1 MFWIFNKYARWKLR
15 RLRNLDF
22 KMDNLTKRIKGD
34 VLEEMKSEMKNF
46 SKLDEIE
53 RKLDVKRHKLN
64 VIGKFRDQFGK
75 EKLRSFPIF
84 TENEIQEIK
93 SQRRL
98 YIFLL
103 VLFVLSETFLYYLTA
118 EIIVP
123 IDSMFVKL
131 IIGLI
136 MAVLVF
142 LLFDFFLKAHFLNRE
157 VNERREELG
166 FTDKNL
172 KKYKDKLIIG
182 YAALFVAV
190 FFMIAASI
198 VRYYYLHG
206 TDTTGLNPDE
216 IEKTETLGMWVN
228 YLIIAFTIGV
238 ALYLGPLKVELL
250 KTINEYKV
258 YKRWRHT
265 IIRLNNMI
273 QHARKII
280 NNHYNKLNHLMEI
293 NWHLVLSLK
302 EIFGIEYDQ
311 KQNDL
316 FQEFDY
322 RKKNSRLVIDKDT
335 YNHYEEI
342 QCADEQL
349 FKFGILNDKYLTEW
363 DYRIAAL
370 QIHIIEVDNHLKNIS
385 DKVKS

>member
-1 MFWIFNKYARWKLR
+1 MFWVFNKYARWKLR
-15 RLRNLDF
+15 RLRSLDF
-22 KMDNLTKRIKGD
+22 KMDNLTKKIKGD
-34 VLEEMKSEMKNF
+34 VLDEMKSEMKYF
-46 SKLDEIE
+46 SKLEEIE

-75 EKLRSFPIF
+75 EKIRSFPIF
-84 TENEIQEIK
+84 TENEIQEVK

-98 YIFLL
+98 YLFLL
-103 VLFVLSETFLYYLTA
+103 TLFVLSETFLYYLTA

-123 IDSMFVKL
+123 IDNIFVKL
-131 IIGLI
+131 IIGFI

-142 LLFDFFLKAHFLNRE
+142 LLFDFFLKAHFLYRE
-157 VNERREELG
+157 VNERKEELG
-166 FTDKNL
+166 YNEKNL

-182 YAALFVAV
+182 YVALFVAV
-190 FFMIAASI
+190 FFMISASI

-206 TDTTGLNPDE
+206 TDITGLNPDE
-216 IEKTETLGMWVN
+216 IKKTEKLGMWVN

-238 ALYLGPLKVELL
+238 ALYLGPLKIDLL
-250 KTINEYKV
+250 RTINDYKV

-293 NWHLVLSLK
+293 NWHLVLGIK
-302 EIFGIEYDQ
+302 EIFGIEYDE
-311 KQNDL
+311 K
-316 FQEFDY
+316 Y
-322 RKKNSRLVIDKDT
+322 KNKFGEYNKLKSNGGFIITKDI
-335 YNHYEEI
+335 YNLYEEI
-342 QCADEQL
+342 QCVDEQL

-370 QIHIIEVDNHLKNIS
+370 QIHINEVDNHLKTIS
-385 DKVKS
+385 DKIKS